1 MNAAEPMRSPE
12 LEHFALLKAAIRA
25 KAKEK
30 LGVRKELEAWSLQDI
45 RDFQADLEAE
55 CKSSV
60 SEKWFYTYFKNE
72 AGKLPRIDV
81 LNLLSSWVG
90 YRHWDDFTHAH
101 PPVGEKAKDEVRGKH
116 ARWSWVIVFAF
127 AAAAGVIVRWVD
139 RDDAVTMQFIDAY
152 TREAI
157 AGDALTVSLNGAI
170 VDVNEKAWQR
180 GDTLRVDGPYFK
192 PRTVAVNAP
201 GSVQTVE
208 VFPDDYALML
218 NFFSR
223 STADDLDKRREILLE
238 AIHPNARIFQSHPEF
253 SGLEMLNREEFIDRL
268 LLPINSLRNLEVQ
281 HIEYADDRIFR
292 LQFIQIHEDENA
304 D

>member
-1 MNAAEPMRSPE
+1 MADAA
-12 LEHFALLKAAIRA
+12 LEHFALLKAAIRS
-25 KAKEK
+25 KAERH
-30 LGVRKELEAWSLQDI
+30 LGVRKELGDWSLQDI

-60 SEKWFYTYFKNE
+60 SEKWFYTYFKND

-81 LNLLSSWVG
+81 LNLLSAWVG
-90 YRHWDDFTHAH
+90 YRNWDDFTHAH
-101 PPVGEKAKDEVRGKH
+101 PRGQRERPNEKTASKKQ
-116 ARWSWVIVFAF
+116 WWPWVIVFAF
-127 AAAAGVIVRWVD
+127 AASAGVMVRWMD
-139 RDDAVTMQFIDAY
+139 RDAPVAVQFVDAY

-157 AGDALTVSLNGAI
+157 AGDALMVSINGAI
-170 VDVNEKAWQR
+170 VDIADVAWQQ
-180 GDTLRVDGPYFK
+180 GDTLRVDGPYYK
-192 PRTVAVNAP
+192 PRTFVVNAI
-201 GSVQTVE
+201 SAAQTVE

-223 STADDLDKRREILLE
+223 STADDLDKRRAFLME

-268 LLPINSLRNLEVQ
+268 LLPLNSLRNLEVQ
-281 HIEYADDRIFR
+281 HIEYTDDRIFR
-292 LQFIQIHEDENA
+292 LQFIQMQDDERL